1 MLGCFSPIYELAAF
15 ERFPYNTRQLHS
27 KKGAFTMANMTI
39 SVNDNVKRDFTRFC
53 DDVGLTASAVLNV
66 CMVTIARERRI
77 PFAIQAPSHSADD
90 IAALESDIAISR
102 REFEEGKGIPNDVV
116 FDRLHEKLMA
126 MKSKR
131 VAI

>member
-1 MLGCFSPIYELAAF
+1 
-15 ERFPYNTRQLHS
+15 
-27 KKGAFTMANMTI
+27 MANMTI

-90 IAALESDIAISR
+90 IAALESDIEISR
-102 REFEEGKGIPNDVV
+102 REFADGKGIPIDVAS
-116 FDRLHEKLMA
+116 RNILAALHERA
-126 MKSKR
+126 ER
-131 VAI
+131 RRAQ

>member
-1 MLGCFSPIYELAAF
+1 
-15 ERFPYNTRQLHS
+15 
-27 KKGAFTMANMTI
+27 MANMTI

-102 REFEEGKGIPNDVV
+102 RELEEGKGIPNDVV

-126 MKSKR
+126 MKPER
-131 VAI
+131 VAL